1 MLQDFRTSR
10 PADSEETRRTG
21 RLREEGL
28 RRCTKI
34 VLPVSEFCA
43 KLTMQYAGKPGVMNK
58 LSFCKG
64 SSKLQDNYNKN
75 FTGND
80 IYAAARIY
88 MFS

>member
-1 MLQDFRTSR
+1 MDQYTRSDLAERSRTDR
-10 PADSEETRRTG
+10 LSEES
-21 RLREEGL
+21 L

-43 KLTMQYAGKPGVMNK
+43 KLTRQYAGKPGVMNK

-64 SSKLQDNYNKN
+64 PSRLQDNYNKN
-75 FTGND
+75 FPGND

-88 MFS
+88 MVS